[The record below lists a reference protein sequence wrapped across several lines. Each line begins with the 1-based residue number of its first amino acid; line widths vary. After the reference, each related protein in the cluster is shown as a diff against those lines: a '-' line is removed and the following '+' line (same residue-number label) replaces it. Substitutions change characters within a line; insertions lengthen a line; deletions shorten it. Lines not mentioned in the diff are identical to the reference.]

1 MFLELCGWKGFTNRG
16 LAPREL
22 QCVLAIASG
31 KTVKEAARA
40 LGVSPSTTAKR
51 IASAMYK
58 LGVHRQ
64 AAMVAEAIKL
74 GLIYSGAMASPADP
88 DPQHQRDESHDGVLI
103 A

>member
-1 MFLELCGWKGFTNRG
+1 MFLELCGWKGFTDRG
-16 LAPREL
+16 LATREL

-31 KTVKEAARA
+31 KTVKEAAKT

-58 LGVHRQ
+58 LSVHRQ
-64 AAMVAEAIKL
+64 AAMVAEAMRL
-74 GLIYSGAMASPADP
+74 GLIVYSGGMMPA
-88 DPQHQRDESHDGVLI
+88 PQQHHDQGSHDGIFL